1 MVGIIITIIAVI
13 LLIAAM
19 VCIGLFTYDDNI
31 SDEEYLSDE
40 IKFDITEVTEIKEP
54 HFQEDY
60 DGYLSNLTNQS

>member
-40 IKFDITEVTEIKEP
+40 IKFDITKVTEIED
-54 HFQEDY
+54 DY
-60 DGYLSNLTNQS
+60 DPEWYNDCQRGR